1 MLFQQ
6 PVVFP
11 ESIEA
16 NMIFGLRH
24 HRHLRRKKKTD
35 DRLLLRCLFS
45 SEACQKV
52 FENLEDS

>member
-1 MLFQQ
+1 MLFQEL
-6 PVVFP
+6 VVFP
-11 ESIEA
+11 ESSEA

-24 HRHLRRKKKTD
+24 HRHLRREKKTD
-35 DRLLLRCLFS
+35 NRFLLRCFFF